1 MGLIC
6 SVCEGRGT
14 VEPHSVK
21 LTNRFLPYFSMV
33 FVLVLLG
40 FLAWVIYR
48 DDNYYFQG
56 VLGFVSTMIGSI
68 TAYYFGGKV
77 NSSTEQRSNRSDA

>member
-21 LTNRFLPYFSMV
+21 LNNRFLPYFSMF
-33 FVLVLLG
+33 FVLLLLV
-40 FLAWVIYR
+40 FLAIVIFWG
-48 DDNYYFQG
+48 NKEYFQG
-56 VLGFVSTMIGSI
+56 VLGFVSAMTGSI
-68 TAYYFGGKV
+68 TAYYFGGRA
-77 NSSTEQRSNRSDA
+77 NGSTEQKASSGDA

>member
-33 FVLVLLG
+33 FVLILLG

-48 DDNYYFQG
+48 DDKDYFQG

-68 TAYYFGGKV
+68 TAYYFGGKI